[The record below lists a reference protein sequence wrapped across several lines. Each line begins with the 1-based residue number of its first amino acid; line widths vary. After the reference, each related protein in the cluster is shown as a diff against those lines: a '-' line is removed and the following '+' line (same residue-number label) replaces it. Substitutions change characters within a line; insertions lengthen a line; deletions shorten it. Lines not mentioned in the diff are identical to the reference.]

1 MKSKLLKV
9 LFTIALFGLFCQGI
23 TAQGYDQ
30 QAMQLQFIN
39 NYGNI
44 KNTASKDPRGS
55 ALLFEEWKI
64 GDVVLNDTVVARFD
78 QVRLD
83 LNLAIL
89 EVLYKGQEN
98 SINNRNFKRVEV
110 IEGKNRRLFIPAN
123 RFQYNGTALNGF
135 MEQVGAGEAATIVL
149 IHHYVEIKPPTPTA
163 NITGGPTVDTWI
175 KEKKT
180 YFFKDN
186 QLTPIKT
193 KKDVQAFYSRQSKKL
208 DTYLKQ
214 QKPNVKDPQELY
226 QLVMHMEK

>member
-1 MKSKLLKV
+1 MEGKLLKV
-9 LFTIALFGLFCQGI
+9 VFSVALLWLFYHGI
-23 TAQGYDQ
+23 IAQGYDQ

-39 NYGNI
+39 NYGNV

-55 ALLFEEWKI
+55 ALLFEEWKVA
-64 GDVVLNDTVVARFD
+64 DVVLNDTVIARFD

-98 SINNRNFKRVEV
+98 SINNRNFRRVEF
-110 IEGKNRRLFIPAN
+110 IDGKNKRLFIPAN
-123 RFQYNGTALNGF
+123 RFQYNGKSLNGF
-135 MEQVGAGEAATIVL
+135 MEQIGVGDASTLVL
-149 IHHYVEIKPPTPTA
+149 VHHYVDIKPPTPTA

-175 KEKKT
+175 KEKKI

-186 QLTPIKT
+186 KLSPIKT

-214 QKPNVKDPQELY
+214 QKPNVKDSQELY

>member
-1 MKSKLLKV
+1 MKGKLLKV
-9 LFTIALFGLFCQGI
+9 MFSVALFRLFCQGI
-23 TAQGYDQ
+23 TAQSYDQ
-30 QAMQLQFIN
+30 QAVQLQFIN

-55 ALLFEEWKI
+55 TLLFEEWKV
-64 GDVVLNDTVVARFD
+64 GDVVLNDTMVARFD

-98 SINNRNFKRVEV
+98 SINNRNFRRVEV
-110 IEGKNRRLFIPAN
+110 VEGKSKRLFIPAN
-123 RFQYNGTALNGF
+123 RFQYNGKALNGF
-135 MEQVGAGEAATIVL
+135 MEQIGTGEAATTVL
-149 IHHYVEIKPPTPTA
+149 VHHYVDIKPPTPTA

-175 KEKKT
+175 RERKI
-180 YFFKDN
+180 YFFKAN

-193 KKDVQAFYSRQSKKL
+193 KKDIQAFYSRQGKKL

-226 QLVMHMEK
+226 PLVMHMEN